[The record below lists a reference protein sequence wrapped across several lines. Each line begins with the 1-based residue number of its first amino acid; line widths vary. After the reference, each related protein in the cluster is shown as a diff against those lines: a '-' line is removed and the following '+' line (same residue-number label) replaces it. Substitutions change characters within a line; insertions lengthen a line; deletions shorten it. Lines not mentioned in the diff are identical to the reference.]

1 MNNKLIGNLI
11 MIFGFVMLCVCSILL
26 PQYERITVVAIWVG
40 AFFGGIMSHGYYY
53 ARYNKL
59 Y

>member
-1 MNNKLIGNLI
+1 MNYKLIGNLI
-11 MIFGFVMLCVCSILL
+11 MIFGFVMLGLCSFSL
-26 PQYERITVVAIWVG
+26 PQYEKITVVAIWVG
-40 AFFGGIMSHGYYY
+40 AFFGGIISHGYYY